1 MRFQFIEDHRDKFSV
16 RLMCKV
22 LEVSTS
28 GYYAWRGRP
37 PSKREMANRVLT
49 AKIKEE
55 FEKSGE
61 TYGSPRIYQVMRK
74 LGLMCSP
81 KRVARL
87 MRAADLKA
95 KQTRRY
101 RSTTKRNKADRAA
114 PNILKRDFS
123 ATAPNRK
130 WVTDITYIATQEGWL
145 YLAAIM
151 DLFSRR
157 IVGWAMSK
165 RMTSDLTLRA
175 LDMAI
180 RRCRPESG
188 LIHHSDQGSQYTDR
202 DYQAMLAAHG
212 ILPSMNAVGTWYD
225 NAPMESFFGTL
236 KSERVHH
243 IVYATRDEASPDVFY
258 YIEGFYNRRR
268 LHSSLDYLSPEAHE
282 QLYHEQK
289 GLRLI
294 PCPQN

>member
-1 MRFQFIEDHRDKFSV
+1 MRFQFIEDHRDEFPV

-28 GYYAWRGRP
+28 GYYAWRDRP

-55 FEKSGE
+55 FEKSAE

-87 MRAADLKA
+87 MRAAGLKA

-114 PNILKRDFS
+114 PNRLKRDFS

-145 YLAAIM
+145 YLAVIM

-157 IVGWAMSK
+157 IVGWAMSN

-180 RRCRPESG
+180 RHCRPEPG
-188 LIHHSDQGSQYTDR
+188 LIHHSDQGSQYTDSE
-202 DYQAMLAAHG
+202 YQAVLADHSIVA
-212 ILPSMNAVGTWYD
+212 SMNGVGTWYD

-236 KSERVHH
+236 KSELVHH
-243 IVYATRDEASPDVFY
+243 RAYRTRAEASPDLFY
-258 YIEGFYNRRR
+258 YIEAWYNRRR
-268 LHSSLDYLSPEAHE
+268 LHSALGYESPETYE
-282 QLYHEQK
+282 QLYHNNAI
-289 GLRLI
+289 RV
-294 PCPQN
+294 

>member
-1 MRFQFIEDHRDKFSV
+1 MRFQFIEDHRDESPVK
-16 RLMCKV
+16 LMCEV
-22 LEVSTS
+22 LGVSTS

-37 PSKREMANRVLT
+37 PSMREMANRALT

-55 FEKSGE
+55 FEKSAE

-74 LGLMCSP
+74 LGLMCSEN
-81 KRVARL
+81 RVARL
-87 MRAADLKA
+87 MRAAGLKA

-114 PNILKRDFS
+114 PNRLKRDFR

-130 WVTDITYIATQEGWL
+130 WVTDITYIATEEGWL

-165 RMTSDLTLRA
+165 RMTRELTLRA

-180 RRCRPESG
+180 RRCQPESG
-188 LIHHSDQGSQYTDR
+188 LIHHSDQGSQYTDSE
-202 DYQAMLAAHG
+202 YQAVLVAHS
-212 ILPSMNAVGTWYD
+212 IVASMNGVGTWYD

-236 KSERVHH
+236 KSELVHH
-243 IVYATRDEASPDVFY
+243 RAYRTRAEASPDLFY
-258 YIEGFYNRRR
+258 YIEAWYNRRR
-268 LHSSLDYLSPEAHE
+268 LHSALGYESPEVYE
-282 QLYHEQK
+282 QLYHN
-289 GLRLI
+289 GTIRA
-294 PCPQN
+294 

>member
-1 MRFQFIEDHRDKFSV
+1 MRFQFIEDHRDEFPV

-37 PSKREMANRVLT
+37 PSKREMANRALT

-81 KRVARL
+81 NRVARL

-101 RSTTKRNKADRAA
+101 RSTTKRNKADRVA
-114 PNILKRDFS
+114 PNRLKRDFR

-145 YLAAIM
+145 YLAVIM

-157 IVGWAMSK
+157 IVGWAMSP

-188 LIHHSDQGSQYTDR
+188 LIHHSDQGSQYTDSE
-202 DYQAMLAAHG
+202 YQAVLAAHG
-212 ILPSMNAVGTWYD
+212 IVASMNGVGTWYD

-236 KSERVHH
+236 KSELVHH
-243 IVYATRDEASPDVFY
+243 RAYRSRAEASPDLFY
-258 YIEGFYNRRR
+258 YIEAWYNRCR
-268 LHSSLDYLSPEAHE
+268 LHSALGYESPEAYE
-282 QLYHEQK
+282 QLYHNNTI
-289 GLRLI
+289 RV
-294 PCPQN
+294 

>member
-1 MRFQFIEDHRDKFSV
+1 MRFQFIEDHRDEFPV

-37 PSKREMANRVLT
+37 PSKREMANRGLT

-55 FEKSGE
+55 FENSGE

-74 LGLMCSP
+74 LGLMCSQN
-81 KRVARL
+81 RVARL

-101 RSTTKRNKADRAA
+101 RSTTKRNKADRVA
-114 PNILKRDFS
+114 PNRLQRDFS

-145 YLAAIM
+145 YLAVIM

-165 RMTSDLTLRA
+165 RMTSALTLRA

-188 LIHHSDQGSQYTDR
+188 LIHHSDQGSQYTDSE
-202 DYQAMLAAHG
+202 YQAVLAGHSIVA
-212 ILPSMNAVGTWYD
+212 SMNGVGTWYD

-236 KSERVHH
+236 KSELVHH
-243 IVYATRDEASPDVFY
+243 RAYRTRAEASPDLFY
-258 YIEGFYNRRR
+258 YIEAWYNRRR
-268 LHSSLDYLSPEAHE
+268 LHSALGYESPATYE
-282 QLYHEQK
+282 QLYHNNTI
-289 GLRLI
+289 RV
-294 PCPQN
+294 

>member
-1 MRFQFIEDHRDKFSV
+1 VRFQFIEDYRDEFPV

-37 PSKREMANRVLT
+37 PSKREMANRALT

-55 FEKSGE
+55 FEKSAE

-81 KRVARL
+81 NRVARL
-87 MRAADLKA
+87 MRAAGLKA

-114 PNILKRDFS
+114 PNRLNRDFS

-157 IVGWAMSK
+157 IVGWAMSP
-165 RMTSDLTLRA
+165 RMTSALTLRA

-188 LIHHSDQGSQYTDR
+188 LIHHSDQGSQYTDSE
-202 DYQAMLAAHG
+202 YQAVLAAHK
-212 ILPSMNAVGTWYD
+212 IIASMNGVGTWYD

-236 KSERVHH
+236 KSELVHH
-243 IVYATRDEASPDVFY
+243 RAYRSRAEASSDLFY
-258 YIEGFYNRRR
+258 YIEAWYNRRR
-268 LHSSLDYLSPEAHE
+268 LHSALGYESLEAYE
-282 QLYHEQK
+282 QLYHNNMI
-289 GLRLI
+289 RV
-294 PCPQN
+294 

>member
-74 LGLMCSP
+74 LGLMCS
-81 KRVARL
+81 KNRVARL

-188 LIHHSDQGSQYTDR
+188 LIHHSDQGSQYTDSE
-202 DYQAMLAAHG
+202 YQAVLAAHS
-212 ILPSMNAVGTWYD
+212 IVASMNGVGTWYD

-236 KSERVHH
+236 KSELVHH
-243 IVYATRDEASPDVFY
+243 RAYRTRAEASPDLFY
-258 YIEGFYNRRR
+258 YIEAWYNRRR
-268 LHSSLDYLSPEAHE
+268 LHSALGYESPETYE
-282 QLYHEQK
+282 QLYHNNAI
-289 GLRLI
+289 RV
-294 PCPQN
+294 